1 MSEQST
7 GSRAPLFEPM
17 DDETRARLDDLCD
30 RQGLSLFDP
39 RVQDAMPRKWRLYF
53 QQPSGVPDVFPA
65 PLRGLYENPARLA
78 STARWQSWRDSLER
92 FAATHPDDPNFPV
105 MVAAADDLLTWRAA
119 IAPED
124 RFWKPD
130 T

>member
-1 MSEQST
+1 MTEPGT
-7 GSRAPLFEPM
+7 KPRTPLFEPM
-17 DDETRARLDDLCD
+17 DDATRARLDDLCD

-39 RVQDAMPRKWRLYF
+39 RVQAALPRKWQLYF
-53 QQPSGVPDVFPA
+53 QQPAGTPDVFPG
-65 PLRGLYENPARLA
+65 PLRGLYENPDRLA
-78 STARWQSWRDSLER
+78 STARWQAYRDSLDR

-105 MVAAADDLLTWRAA
+105 MRAAADEFLAWREA

-130 T
+130 S

>member
-1 MSEQST
+1 MNEPAT
-7 GSRAPLFEPM
+7 RPRAPLFEPM
-17 DDETRARLDDLCD
+17 DDETRARIDDLCH

-39 RVQDAMPRKWRLYF
+39 SVQAAMPRKWQLYF
-53 QQPSGVPDVFPA
+53 QQPGGVPDVFPA
-65 PLRGLYENPARLA
+65 PLSGLYESPNPLA
-78 STARWQSWRDSLER
+78 STARWQGYRDSLER
-92 FAATHPDDPNFPV
+92 FAHAHPDDPNFPV
-105 MVAAADDLLTWRAA
+105 MVAAAEDLLIWRDA